1 METQKAYRSRK
12 KPIELAISEFH
23 DIASEGPVYIC
34 FCCNQLW
41 YKQSVLNAKKL
52 KDLNPVIHEYLEEKR
67 RTDTAEWVCKTCH
80 NHLVKNKIPPC
91 AVVNGLVFPQKP
103 TFFDLNELECRFFF
117 FFKQFYLQD
126 DHLYYLQH

>member
-1 METQKAYRSRK
+1 MYLKNYRSKMTSDQKAKRMERQKAYRSRK

-67 RTDTAEWVCKTCH
+67 RTDTCIIFLCMK
-80 NHLVKNKIPPC
+80 KSSPKIIAKE
-91 AVVNGLVFPQKP
+91 AVLFLSKYDIP
-103 TFFDLNELECRFFF
+103 FFIVRSNA
-117 FFKQFYLQD
+117 K
-126 DHLYYLQH
+126 